1 MFEGYELAIY
11 SLVALAFTLAA
22 VGIRMHIDKTEGRDK
37 PA

>member
-11 SLVALAFTLAA
+11 SLGVLAFALTA
-22 VGIRMHIDKTEGRDK
+22 VGIRMHINKTERKNK